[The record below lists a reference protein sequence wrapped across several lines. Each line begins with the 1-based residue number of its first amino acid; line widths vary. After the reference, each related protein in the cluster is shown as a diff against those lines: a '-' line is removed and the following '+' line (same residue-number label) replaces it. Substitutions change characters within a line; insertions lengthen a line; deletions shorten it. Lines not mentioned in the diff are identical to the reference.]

1 MNRRWVADG
10 ALAGALLIVELIAAG
25 PLADPRPLD
34 AFGAVLLTLA
44 TAVLVARR
52 TCPIGVLLAH
62 LAVAIPYHANEFPH
76 EAIIPATIVALYTVS
91 RYGNRARTALVIAGV
106 LLFGVGGIL
115 LSRTENENTAL
126 QAFGAIGW
134 IVLACVAGEAVR
146 LHRAYIAEVLDR
158 AERAE
163 RSRDDEARR
172 QVAEERLRI
181 ARDLH
186 DLLAHTI
193 TVIQVQAGVAA
204 HLLTEGRA
212 EQATVVAALDTIADA
227 CADARAEL
235 AATVGLLRTPGGEP
249 RGPLPALAQ
258 LSALA
263 EPAEAAGVVVEFETL
278 GKVRPLAPTVEMVAY
293 RIVQE
298 ALTNVAKHSRA
309 TRAAVRLDYGAD
321 RLIVRVIDDGCGTTY
336 GAPGFGIRGMV
347 ERAEAVGGSLRTL
360 GTGDGFAVT
369 AELPIPEAPEE
380 VGAVVDSPR
389 PSDEARR
396 GGTQVPPGDRSRSDD
411 GDAGRGGTGD
421 DGDGGSGRV
430 RGIAGGGGL
439 GLRGGDRSET
449 AGVAS

>member
-1 MNRRWVADG
+1 MSRRWLADG
-10 ALAGALLIVELIAAG
+10 ALAGALLIVELIAAV
-25 PLADPRPLD
+25 PLAGPRPLD
-34 AFGAVLLTLA
+34 AFGTVLLTLA
-44 TAVLVARR
+44 TAVVVARR
-52 TCPIGVLLAH
+52 TWPLAVLFAH
-62 LAVAIPYHANEFPH
+62 LALAIPYHANEFPH
-76 EAIIPATIVALYTVS
+76 EAVVPATIVALYTVA
-91 RYGNRARTALVIAGV
+91 RYGTRVRTALVVAMV

-146 LHRAYIAEVLDR
+146 LHRAYIAEALDR

-163 RSRDDEARR
+163 RSRDAEARR

-212 EQATVVAALDTIADA
+212 DRATVVTALDTIADA

-235 AATVGLLRTPGGEP
+235 AATVGVLRTPGGEP

-263 EPAEAAGVVVEFETL
+263 EPAEAAGVAVEFETL
-278 GKVRPLAPTVEMVAY
+278 GDARALAPTVEMVAY

-309 TRAAVRLDYGAD
+309 TRAAVRLDYETD
-321 RLIVRVIDDGCGTTY
+321 RLIVRVTDDGRENSG

-360 GTGDGFAVT
+360 GTDAGFAVT
-369 AELPIPEAPEE
+369 AELPIPGVPEE
-380 VGAVVDSPR
+380 VEAVDSPC
-389 PSDEARR
+389 PSGDARR
-396 GGTQVPPGDRSRSDD
+396 VGARVPSGDVDR
-411 GDAGRGGTGD
+411 A
-421 DGDGGSGRV
+421 DGGV
-430 RGIAGGGGL
+430 V
-439 GLRGGDRSET
+439 DRSET
-449 AGVAS
+449 SGVAS

>member
-10 ALAGALLIVELIAAG
+10 ALAGALVVVELIAAG
-25 PLADPRPLD
+25 PLAGPRPLD
-34 AFGAVLLTLA
+34 AFGAVLLTLS

-52 TCPIGVLLAH
+52 TWPLGVLFAH
-62 LAVAIPYHANEFPH
+62 LVLVIPYHANEFPH
-76 EAIIPATIVALYTVS
+76 EAVVPATIVALYTVA
-91 RYGNRARTALVIAGV
+91 RYGNRARTALVIAVV
-106 LLFGVGGIL
+106 LVFGLGGIL

-126 QAFGAIGW
+126 QAFGAVGW

-146 LHRAYIAEVLDR
+146 LHRAYIAEALDR

-163 RSRDDEARR
+163 RSRDAEARR

-212 EQATVVAALDTIADA
+212 ERATVVAALDTIGDA

-235 AATVGLLRTPGGEP
+235 AATVGVLRTPGGEP

-263 EPAEAAGVVVEFETL
+263 EPAEAAGVMVEFETL
-278 GKVRPLAPTVEMVAY
+278 GEVRALAPTVEMVAY

-309 TRAAVRLDYGAD
+309 TRASVLLDYQAD
-321 RLIVRVIDDGCGTTY
+321 RLIVRVTDDGHGTSD

-360 GTGDGFAVT
+360 GTAAGFAVI
-369 AELPIPEAPEE
+369 AALPIPGVPEE
-380 VGAVVDSPR
+380 VGAVDASLA
-389 PSDEARR
+389 SAADARR
-396 GGTQVPPGDRSRSDD
+396 D
-411 GDAGRGGTGD
+411 GAREWA
-421 DGDGGSGRV
+421 SG
-430 RGIAGGGGL
+430 I
-439 GLRGGDRSET
+439 DRSET
-449 AGVAS
+449 SGVAS

>member
-10 ALAGALLIVELIAAG
+10 ALAGALVVVELIAAG
-25 PLADPRPLD
+25 PLAGPRPLD
-34 AFGAVLLTLA
+34 AFGAVLLTLS

-52 TCPIGVLLAH
+52 TWPLGVLFAH
-62 LAVAIPYHANEFPH
+62 LALVIPYHANEFPH
-76 EAIIPATIVALYTVS
+76 EAVVPATIVALYTVA
-91 RYGNRARTALVIAGV
+91 RYGNRARTALVIAVV
-106 LLFGVGGIL
+106 LVFGLGGIL

-126 QAFGAIGW
+126 QAFGAVGW

-146 LHRAYIAEVLDR
+146 LHRAYIAEALDR

-163 RSRDDEARR
+163 RSRDAEARR

-212 EQATVVAALDTIADA
+212 ERATVVAALDTIADA

-235 AATVGLLRTPGGEP
+235 AATVGVLRTPGGEP

-263 EPAEAAGVVVEFETL
+263 EPAEAAGAVVEFETL
-278 GKVRPLAPTVEMVAY
+278 GEVRALAPTVEMVAY

-309 TRAAVRLDYGAD
+309 TRASVLLDYRAD
-321 RLIVRVIDDGCGTTY
+321 RLIVRVTDDGHGTCD
-336 GAPGFGIRGMV
+336 GAPGFGVRGMV

-360 GTGDGFAVT
+360 GTDAGFAVI
-369 AELPIPEAPEE
+369 AALPIPGVPEE
-380 VGAVVDSPR
+380 GGAVDASLA
-389 PSDEARR
+389 SAADARR
-396 GGTQVPPGDRSRSDD
+396 D
-411 GDAGRGGTGD
+411 GAREWA
-421 DGDGGSGRV
+421 SG
-430 RGIAGGGGL
+430 I
-439 GLRGGDRSET
+439 DRSET
-449 AGVAS
+449 SGVAS